1 MNVLDL
7 FSGIGGFAL
16 AGDML
21 GGFTTKQFVE
31 SDPYCRQDLRKNFPD
46 VPIHD
51 DITTYDTSFKFG
63 EFQLITAG
71 FPCQDL
77 SIAGRQAGLQD
88 GTRSALF
95 YEVIRIARQVR
106 PRFILFENV
115 RNLLSHQDGQTF
127 QEVLFKI
134 AKAGYNA
141 EWGVVSAADVG
152 ACHKRE
158 RMWIIAY
165 ANDPRYH
172 RPSKRQVDALRQ
184 KAVQQ
189 RNIPQLEPTRQAD
202 ATNTYS
208 TRLQG
213 QRGQYELRKGSQ
225 KIPIGWRPQPHTL
238 DPDWRGYESQ
248 PTLCRGDAGLSN
260 RVARLKALGNTICPQ
275 TATIPL
281 GRIKELDVLLQHS

>member
-31 SDPYCRQDLRKNFPD
+31 IDPYCRQVLRKNFPD

-127 QEVLFKI
+127 QEVLFQI

-172 RPSKRQVDALRQ
+172 RPSKRQVDAQRQ

-189 RNIPQLEPTRQAD
+189 RKIPQHEPT
-202 ATNTYS
+202 
-208 TRLQG
+208 
-213 QRGQYELRKGSQ
+213 
-225 KIPIGWRPQPHTL
+225 
-238 DPDWRGYESQ
+238 
-248 PTLCRGDAGLSN
+248 
-260 RVARLKALGNTICPQ
+260 
-275 TATIPL
+275 
-281 GRIKELDVLLQHS
+281 